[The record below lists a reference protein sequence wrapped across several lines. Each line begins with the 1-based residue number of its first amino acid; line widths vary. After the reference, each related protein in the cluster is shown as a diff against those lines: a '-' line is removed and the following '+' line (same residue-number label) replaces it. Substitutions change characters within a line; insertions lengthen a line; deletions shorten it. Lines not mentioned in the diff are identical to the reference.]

1 MVGPGGPSDDT
12 VSVPRRRPLDADG
25 VTPHR
30 RRLRLRPRDWRM
42 GAKLAA
48 VLVIPSV
55 AFLVVA
61 SVQTGSLVGQAT
73 VLNEFAR
80 QVKVGEQATALIHEL
95 QQERD
100 RSAGELA
107 ARQSANRFEPAESAQ
122 ALQVHYD
129 AVDRRISEFRAVADP
144 QAGGDVAWQVA
155 YSRVLESLSQLGPLR
170 SSISGGAVGAD
181 TVFGNYTRAIE
192 ALLALL
198 AEPSPGVDRTDL
210 TQAVLRNVQLAR
222 VKEMSSRIRAQLYA
236 AARAGQYA
244 PEDVVEL
251 TDLRAQQLTALAD
264 FRVTAT
270 SNQVARYEQ
279 ATADPRFVAAVQME
293 GTTIVG
299 GTTNPAVLEPNG
311 WWSASQ
317 DRHQLLRQVETS
329 VLGDAVNLA
338 DRRSDQQLQRTLL
351 VAGAVLGVL
360 FIALLTS
367 VMIGRSIARSLRTLR
382 SQALQVAQLDL
393 PDTLQRLRSVE
404 SGVPQIDI
412 APAAVRTR
420 DEIGEVAEAFVA
432 VHRSAVTVAVEQA
445 VMRRNVNAMFVNLAR
460 RSQVLVERQ
469 LELLDELER
478 DEGDPEQL
486 ENLFKLDHL
495 AARMRRNDE
504 SLLVLAGTEAS
515 RRWSRPVAL
524 SAVTLAAAA
533 EIEQYPRIRHDI
545 EDRLYI
551 VGHAV
556 GDLVHLLAELLEN
569 ATAFSPPYTNVHV
582 TGHEYAPQAVLL
594 EITDEGMGMSIESIE
609 QANLTLAEPPVAD
622 VAASERMGLFVVSH
636 LAARLGV
643 RVRLRPAERGLVANV
658 WLPGSVL
665 AQPPEED
672 TAYVAP
678 AGRKVTDYPTREMRA
693 VGAAARSSDEP
704 VAGRSPAVVGG
715 FAPAFAPPAPR
726 QPTPLSEPPQ
736 TPARPA
742 VPQPVALKPA
752 APQPAASRPLPASRQ
767 LQALPAGP
775 TGTLDRSGTSRRTG
789 KRNMPARAEDILAS
803 AGGSAASAGSV
814 WWERQRGPV
823 APLPPTPAPPVV
835 PVTAGTSSKGLPVRV
850 PMASLPVTSESA
862 APAVATVHDEPDPEA
877 VSSML
882 SSFYGGVRR
891 AESEDTSE
899 MTLAP
904 AGRRGEEEQQ

>member
-1 MVGPGGPSDDT
+1 M
-12 VSVPRRRPLDADG
+12 
-25 VTPHR
+25 
-30 RRLRLRPRDWRM
+30 RLRPRDWRM

-107 ARQSANRFEPAESAQ
+107 ARQSAVQFDPVESEQ

-129 AVDRRISEFRAVADP
+129 AVDRRIADFRAVADP
-144 QAGGDVAWQVA
+144 QAGGDAAWQVA
-155 YSRVLESLSQLGPLR
+155 YSRVSESLSQLGPLR
-170 SSISGGAVGAD
+170 ASISGGAVGAD
-181 TVFGNYTRAIE
+181 TVFGNYTRAID
-192 ALLALL
+192 ALLTLL
-198 AEPSPGVDRTDL
+198 AEPSPGIERTDL

-222 VKEMSSRIRAQLYA
+222 VKELSSRIRAQLYA
-236 AARAGQYA
+236 AARAGRYA

-264 FRVTAT
+264 FRITAT
-270 SNQVARYEQ
+270 SNQIARYGE
-279 ATADPRFVAAVQME
+279 AAADPRFVAAVQME
-293 GTTIVG
+293 ETTIVG
-299 GTTNPAVLEPNG
+299 GSASPAVLEPNG

-317 DRHQLLRQVETS
+317 DRHQLLRQVEST
-329 VLGDAVNLA
+329 VLGNAISLA
-338 DRRSDQQLQRTLL
+338 ESRSDQQLQRTLL

-367 VMIGRSIARSLRTLR
+367 VAIGRSIARSLRTLR

-393 PDTLQRLRSVE
+393 PDTLQRLRSVQ
-404 SGVPQIDI
+404 SGVPQIEI

-469 LELLDELER
+469 LELLDDLER

-486 ENLFKLDHL
+486 DNLFKLDHL

-533 EIEQYPRIRHDI
+533 EIEQYPRIRHDV
-545 EDRLYI
+545 EDKLYI

-569 ATAFSPPYTNVHV
+569 ATAFSPPYSNVHV
-582 TGHEYAPQAVLL
+582 TGYEYAPQAVLL
-594 EITDEGMGMSIESIE
+594 EITDEGMGMSAESVE
-609 QANLTLAEPPVAD
+609 QANMTLAEPPDAD

-636 LAARLGV
+636 LAARLAV
-643 RVRLRPAERGLVANV
+643 RVRLRSGERGLIANV

-665 AQPPEED
+665 APPPEQD
-672 TAYVAP
+672 VSYVVP

-693 VGAAARSSDEP
+693 VGTAARAGAGEP
-704 VAGRSPAVVGG
+704 VAGRPPTAVDGI
-715 FAPAFAPPAPR
+715 APAFVPPAPR
-726 QPTPLSEPPQ
+726 QIEPYAEE
-736 TPARPA
+736 PA
-742 VPQPVALKPA
+742 LPA
-752 APQPAASRPLPASRQ
+752 APSPVPTPPRPLAAPTVGQLPVAPTVRQ
-767 LQALPAGP
+767 LPSSPAGP
-775 TGTLDRSGTSRRTG
+775 DGAGERNAVSRRTG

-803 AGGSAASAGSV
+803 AGGAVVASASSV
-814 WWERQRGPV
+814 WWERQRGPI

-850 PMASLPVTSESA
+850 PMASLPVASNSA
-862 APAVATVHDEPDPEA
+862 APPVPAVHDEPDPDA

>member
-1 MVGPGGPSDDT
+1 MVAPGDPSDNM
-12 VSVPRRRPLDADG
+12 VSSPRRRPLDTDG

-48 VLVIPSV
+48 VLVVPSV

-73 VLNEFAR
+73 VLNEFAD
-80 QVKVGEQATALIHEL
+80 QVRVSEQATALIHEL

-107 ARQSANRFEPAESAQ
+107 AREGGASFDPQASSE
-122 ALQVHYD
+122 ALQEHYD
-129 AVDRRISEFRAVADP
+129 AVDRRIADFRAVADS
-144 QAGGDVAWQVA
+144 QSGGDAAWQVA
-155 YSRVLESLSQLGPLR
+155 YSTVLESLSQLVPLR
-170 SSISGGAVGAD
+170 ASIASGVVGAD
-181 TVFGNYTRAIE
+181 TAFGNYTRAIE
-192 ALLALL
+192 ALLTLI
-198 AEPSPGVDRTDL
+198 AEPSPGLDRPEL
-210 TQAVLRNVQLAR
+210 TQAVLRNVQLSR

-236 AARAGQYA
+236 AARAGGYG
-244 PEDVVEL
+244 PEALVEL
-251 TDLRAQQLTALAD
+251 TDLRAQQLTLLAD
-264 FRVTAT
+264 FRITAT
-270 SNQVARYEQ
+270 SNQIARYEQ
-279 ATADPRFVAAVQME
+279 VTADPRFVAAVQME
-293 GTTIVG
+293 ETTIASG
-299 GTTNPAVLEPNG
+299 SGPAAVLEPNG
-311 WWSASQ
+311 WWTASQ
-317 DRHQLLRQVETS
+317 DRHQLLRQIEST
-329 VLGDAVNLA
+329 VLGDAIRLA
-338 DRRSDQQLQRTLL
+338 DSRSDQQLQRTLL
-351 VAGAVLGVL
+351 VAGAVLSVL
-360 FIALLTS
+360 LIALLTS
-367 VMIGRSIARSLRTLR
+367 VLIGRSIARSLRALR
-382 SQALQVAQLDL
+382 GQALQVAQLDL
-393 PDTLQRLRSVE
+393 PEALERLRTVDA
-404 SGVPQIDI
+404 GVPQIDV

-478 DEGDPEQL
+478 DESDPDQL
-486 ENLFKLDHL
+486 EYLFKLDHL

-515 RRWSRPVAL
+515 RRWGRPVAL

-533 EIEQYPRIRHDI
+533 EIEQYPRIRHDV
-545 EDRLYI
+545 EERLHI

-582 TGHEYAPQAVLL
+582 TGHEYAPQAVLI
-594 EITDEGMGMSIESIE
+594 EITDEGMGMSAEAID
-609 QANLTLAEPPVAD
+609 QANVTLAEPPAAD

-643 RVRLRPAERGLVANV
+643 RVRLRAAARGLVANV
-658 WLPGSVL
+658 WLPAAVL
-665 AQPPEED
+665 APPPEQD
-672 TAYVAP
+672 LPYAVP
-678 AGRKVTDYPTREMRA
+678 SGRKNTDYPTREIRA
-693 VGAAARSSDEP
+693 VGAAARALPDEP
-704 VAGRSPAVVGG
+704 VAGRPPAIVGAG
-715 FAPAFAPPAPR
+715 FGPAFAAPAPR
-726 QPTPLSEPPQ
+726 QPGAAEPVTPSAP
-736 TPARPA
+736 PA
-742 VPQPVALKPA
+742 VAGQRLAV
-752 APQPAASRPLPASRQ
+752 APQQRA
-767 LQALPAGP
+767 ALPAGP
-775 TGTLDRSGTSRRTG
+775 AGAPSRATPTRRTG
-789 KRNMPARAEDILAS
+789 KRPTSARAEDILAS
-803 AGGSAASAGSV
+803 AGGVAVTGTGSV

-835 PVTAGTSSKGLPVRV
+835 PVTAGTSDKGLPVRV
-850 PMASLPVTSESA
+850 PMASLPVA
-862 APAVATVHDEPDPEA
+862 AEPVPPAPQVPRDEPDPDA

-891 AESEDTSE
+891 AESEDPGQ

-904 AGRRGEEEQQ
+904 AGRRVEEERQ